1 MVRQGCLL
9 LHGPTAASKTHCY
22 IYLRARQVFALILT
36 HPEDG
41 WGMKIRILAWLENNK
56 E

>member
-1 MVRQGCLL
+1 MARQGCLL

-41 WGMKIRILAWLENNK
+41 TWMGSEDKNTGLFGK
-56 E
+56 